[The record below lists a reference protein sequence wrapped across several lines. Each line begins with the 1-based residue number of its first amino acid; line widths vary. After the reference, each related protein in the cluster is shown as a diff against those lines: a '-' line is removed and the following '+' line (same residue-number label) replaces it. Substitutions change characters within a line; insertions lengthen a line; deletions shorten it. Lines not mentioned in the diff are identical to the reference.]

1 MKKFILLL
9 AVLCLFAQNVSAGPK
24 PMSYKEEMY
33 LLGAVAGQGL
43 ACKSKKYHRFELLAR
58 AMILTKAT
66 SDEEQM
72 LGMEK
77 YATGKINSFADEE
90 RLNFS
95 NCGQVRE
102 AFENQKIFET
112 VLYSDGKIKQ
122 YDGKVLTPR
131 QPYDATKLY
140 QKDPE
145 AFIKADAAYK
155 KYLAIAQETAKNG
168 PKIELKDSRAAGLS
182 HLFN

>member
-9 AVLCLFAQNVSAGPK
+9 AALCLFAQNVSAGPK
-24 PMSYKEEMY
+24 PISYEEEMY
-33 LLGAVAGQGL
+33 ILGAVAGQGL

-140 QKDPE
+140 KKDPE